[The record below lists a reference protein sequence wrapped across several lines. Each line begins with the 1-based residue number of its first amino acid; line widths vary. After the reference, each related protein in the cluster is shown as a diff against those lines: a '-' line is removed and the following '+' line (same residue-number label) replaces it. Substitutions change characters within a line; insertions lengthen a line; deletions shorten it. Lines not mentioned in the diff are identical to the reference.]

1 MTQEHL
7 DEVNLGLREEQE
19 MGSKIKGFSRS
30 IDGRYEWTEIH
41 DDGRRP
47 QRRRTGPAGR
57 GLFELRGKRKPF
69 WGQLFL
75 PLGFCLHP
83 TDEAQALRE
92 LHVAVA
98 REEEGIW
105 EGTETLAQDQS
116 KNQRGGRLE

>member
-1 MTQEHL
+1 
-7 DEVNLGLREEQE
+7 
-19 MGSKIKGFSRS
+19 
-30 IDGRYEWTEIH
+30 
-41 DDGRRP
+41 
-47 QRRRTGPAGR
+47 
-57 GLFELRGKRKPF
+57 
-69 WGQLFL
+69 
-75 PLGFCLHP
+75 LGFCLHP